1 MNLIYEELRVALH
14 IVWRRRWLALAIA
27 WAICIAGWLVVS
39 LIPNKYESRAR
50 VLVRTQSLLPGQV
63 GFTENDAQRSI
74 DHIRQT
80 LVSRENLI
88 KVVRETDIARQATT
102 QADVVGLAGSLASS
116 IKIVAQPDNLF
127 EISAETSVGGLSDA
141 QNAQLAHD
149 VVAKLIDLFIEGNA
163 ADDRAEAQRS
173 IKFLDEE
180 MQRREKSLRDAE
192 AKRVSFEQKYLAG
205 IPGTGSIEQRADAI
219 RVELNALDP
228 NLSAAQSSLA
238 AANAQAAA
246 TPAMIAMPG
255 VPNVGNPR
263 AAQLEAQLADAQ
275 ARGWTDEHPDVMSL
289 RAQLARVRS
298 TGGSGMAS
306 AGGTPNPAY
315 MAMRS
320 MQAERQA
327 TASAFA
333 ARKAELQGSLNRL
346 INIQINE
353 PDLAAQQAR
362 LAQDYE
368 VQKAQYD
375 KLSQNREEVRLRA
388 DVANRGNMMQV
399 RLIDPPSRPSLPS
412 SPNRPVLLFAVLLV
426 GVVGGAGAAWAQ
438 GQIRTSYSTADRLA
452 RATGMTVLGSI
463 PEMFTE
469 AQDVVRKQRL
479 RWFSGA
485 AAGLAGAYLLL
496 LIVEFVQRGLMA

>member
-1 MNLIYEELRVALH
+1 MSLIYEELRVALH
-14 IVWRRRWLALAIA
+14 IIWRRRWFALAIA

-63 GFTENDAQRSI
+63 GFTENDTQRSI
-74 DHIRQT
+74 DHVRQT

-88 KVVRETDIARQATT
+88 KVVRETDIARQATS
-102 QADVVGLAGSLASS
+102 QADVVGLAGSLAQS

-163 ADDRAEAQRS
+163 ADDRAEALRS
-173 IKFLDEE
+173 MKFLDEE
-180 MQRREKSLRDAE
+180 MLRREKGLRDAE
-192 AKRVSFEQKYLAG
+192 AKRIDFEQKYLAG
-205 IPGTGSIEQRADAI
+205 IPGTGSLEQRADAI
-219 RVELNALDP
+219 RTELNALEP

-255 VPNVGNPR
+255 LPNVGNPR

-275 ARGWTDEHPDVMSL
+275 ARGWTEQHPDVMAI
-289 RAQLARVRS
+289 RAQLARVRGA
-298 TGGSGMAS
+298 GGGNVSV
-306 AGGTPNPAY
+306 GGTPNPAY

-327 TASAFA
+327 TASSLA
-333 ARKAELQGSLNRL
+333 ARKGELQANLNRL
-346 INIQINE
+346 INIQVNE
-353 PDLAAQQAR
+353 PDLAARQAR

-368 VQKAQYD
+368 VQKNQYD
-375 KLSQNREEVRLRA
+375 KLAQDREDVRLRA

-412 SPNRPVLLFAVLLV
+412 SPNRPVLLFAVLLA
-426 GVVGGAGAAWAQ
+426 GVVCGAGAAWAQ

-452 RATGMTVLGSI
+452 RATGMAVLGSI
-463 PEMFTE
+463 PEMLTE
-469 AQDVVRKQRL
+469 AQDAVRKQRL
-479 RWFSGA
+479 RWFAGA
-485 AAGLAGAYLLL
+485 AGGLGGAYLLL
-496 LIVEFVQRGLMA
+496 LVVEFVQRGLMA

>member
-14 IVWRRRWLALAIA
+14 IIWRRRWFALAIA

-63 GFTENDAQRSI
+63 GFTENDTQRSI
-74 DHIRQT
+74 DHVRQT

-88 KVVRETDIARQATT
+88 KVVRETDIARQATS
-102 QADVVGLAGSLASS
+102 QADVVGLAGSLAQS

-149 VVAKLIDLFIEGNA
+149 VVAKLIDLFVEGNA
-163 ADDRAEAQRS
+163 ADDRAEALRS
-173 IKFLDEE
+173 MKFLDEE
-180 MQRREKSLRDAE
+180 MLRREKGLRDAE
-192 AKRVSFEQKYLAG
+192 AKRVDFEQKYLAG

-219 RVELNALDP
+219 RTELNALEP

-275 ARGWTDEHPDVMSL
+275 ARGWTEEHPDVMAI
-289 RAQLARVRS
+289 RAQLARVRGA
-298 TGGSGMAS
+298 GGGGVSV
-306 AGGTPNPAY
+306 GGTPNPAY

-327 TASAFA
+327 TASSLT
-333 ARKAELQGSLNRL
+333 ARKGELQANLNRL
-346 INIQINE
+346 INIQVNE

-368 VQKAQYD
+368 VQKNQYD
-375 KLSQNREEVRLRA
+375 KLAQDREEVRLRA

-426 GVVGGAGAAWAQ
+426 GVFCGAGAAWGQ

-452 RATGMTVLGSI
+452 RATGMAVLGSI
-463 PEMFTE
+463 PEMLTE
-469 AQDVVRKQRL
+469 AQDAVRKQRL
-479 RWFSGA
+479 RWFAGA
-485 AAGLAGAYLLL
+485 AGGLGGAYLLL
-496 LIVEFVQRGLMA
+496 LVVEFVQRGLMA

>member
-14 IVWRRRWLALAIA
+14 IIWRRRWFALAIA

-63 GFTENDAQRSI
+63 GITENDTQRSI
-74 DHIRQT
+74 DRVRQT

-88 KVVRETDIARQATT
+88 KVVRETDIARQATS
-102 QADVVGLAGSLASS
+102 QADVVGLAGSLAQS

-163 ADDRAEAQRS
+163 ADDRAEALRS
-173 IKFLDEE
+173 MKFLDEE
-180 MQRREKSLRDAE
+180 MLRREKGLRDAE
-192 AKRVSFEQKYLAG
+192 AKRIDFEQKYLAG
-205 IPGTGSIEQRADAI
+205 IPGAGSIEQRADAI
-219 RVELNALDP
+219 RTELNALEP

-275 ARGWTDEHPDVMSL
+275 ARGWTEQHPDVMAI
-289 RAQLARVRS
+289 RAQLARVRGA
-298 TGGSGMAS
+298 GGGGGVSV
-306 AGGTPNPAY
+306 GGTPNPAY

-327 TASAFA
+327 TASSLA
-333 ARKAELQGSLNRL
+333 ARKGELQANLNRL
-346 INIQINE
+346 INIQVNE
-353 PDLAAQQAR
+353 PDLAARQAR

-368 VQKAQYD
+368 VQKNQYD
-375 KLSQNREEVRLRA
+375 KLAQDREDVRLRA

-412 SPNRPVLLFAVLLV
+412 SPNRPVLLFAVLLA
-426 GVVGGAGAAWAQ
+426 GVVCGAGAAWAQ

-452 RATGMTVLGSI
+452 RATGMAVLGSI
-463 PEMFTE
+463 PEMLTE
-469 AQDVVRKQRL
+469 AQDAVRKQRQ
-479 RWFSGA
+479 RWFAGA
-485 AAGLAGAYLLL
+485 AGGLGGAYLLL
-496 LIVEFVQRGLMA
+496 LVVEFVQRGLMA

>member
-14 IVWRRRWLALAIA
+14 IIWRRRWFALAIA

-50 VLVRTQSLLPGQV
+50 VLVRTQSLLPVQA
-63 GFTENDAQRSI
+63 GFTENDTQRSI
-74 DHIRQT
+74 DHVRQT

-88 KVVRETDIARQATT
+88 KVVRETDIARQATS
-102 QADVVGLAGSLASS
+102 QADVVGLAGSLAQS

-163 ADDRAEAQRS
+163 ADDRAEALRS
-173 IKFLDEE
+173 MKFLDEE
-180 MQRREKSLRDAE
+180 MLRREKGLRDAE
-192 AKRVSFEQKYLAG
+192 AKRIDFEQKYLAG
-205 IPGTGSIEQRADAI
+205 IPGTGSIEQLADAI
-219 RVELNALDP
+219 RTELNALEP

-275 ARGWTDEHPDVMSL
+275 ARGWTEEHPDVMAI
-289 RAQLARVRS
+289 RAQLARVR
-298 TGGSGMAS
+298 GGGGGGGVSVV
-306 AGGTPNPAY
+306 GTPNPAY

-327 TASAFA
+327 TASSLA
-333 ARKAELQGSLNRL
+333 ARKGELQANLNRL
-346 INIQINE
+346 INIQVNE
-353 PDLAAQQAR
+353 PDLAARQAR

-368 VQKAQYD
+368 VQKNQYD
-375 KLSQNREEVRLRA
+375 KLAQDREEVRLRA

-412 SPNRPVLLFAVLLV
+412 SPNRPVLLFAVLLA
-426 GVVGGAGAAWAQ
+426 GVVCGAGAAWAQ

-452 RATGMTVLGSI
+452 RATGMAVLGSI
-463 PEMFTE
+463 PEMLTE
-469 AQDVVRKQRL
+469 AQDVVRRQRL
-479 RWFSGA
+479 RWFAGA
-485 AAGLAGAYLLL
+485 AGGLGGAYLLL
-496 LIVEFVQRGLMA
+496 LVVEFVQRGLMA

>member
-14 IVWRRRWLALAIA
+14 IIWRRRWFALALA

-50 VLVRTQSLLPGQV
+50 VLVRSQSLLPGQV
-63 GFTENDAQRSI
+63 GLTENDTQRSI
-74 DHIRQT
+74 DHVRQT

-102 QADVVGLAGSLASS
+102 QADVVGLAGSLAKS

-180 MQRREKSLRDAE
+180 MQRREKGLRDAE

-246 TPAMIAMPG
+246 TPATIALPG

-275 ARGWTDEHPDVMSL
+275 ARGWTEEHPDVMAL
-289 RAQLARVRS
+289 RAQLARVRGS
-298 TGGSGMAS
+298 GGGGMAS

-327 TASAFA
+327 TASALG
-333 ARKAELQGSLNRL
+333 ARKAELQASLNRL
-346 INIQINE
+346 TSIQINE

-375 KLSQNREEVRLRA
+375 KLSQDREDVRLRA
-388 DVANRGNMMQV
+388 DVANRGSMMQV

-412 SPNRPVLLFAVLLV
+412 SPNRPILLFAVLMV
-426 GVVGGAGAAWAQ
+426 GVVVGAGAAWAQ
-438 GQIRTSYSTADRLA
+438 GQIQTSYSTADRLA

-479 RWFSGA
+479 RWFAGA
-485 AAGLAGAYLLL
+485 AGGLVSAYLLL
-496 LIVEFVQRGLMA
+496 LVVEFVQRGLMV

>member
-14 IVWRRRWLALAIA
+14 IIWRRRWFALAIA

-63 GFTENDAQRSI
+63 GFTENDTQRSI
-74 DHIRQT
+74 DHVRQT

-88 KVVRETDIARQATT
+88 KVVRETDIARQATS
-102 QADVVGLAGSLASS
+102 QADVVGLAGSLAQS

-163 ADDRAEAQRS
+163 ADDRAEALRS

-180 MQRREKSLRDAE
+180 MLRREKGLRDAE
-192 AKRVSFEQKYLAG
+192 AKRIDFEQKYLAG

-219 RVELNALDP
+219 RTELNALEP

-275 ARGWTDEHPDVMSL
+275 ARGWTEEHPDVMAI
-289 RAQLARVRS
+289 RAQLARVRGA
-298 TGGSGMAS
+298 GGGGVSV
-306 AGGTPNPAY
+306 GGTPNPAY

-327 TASAFA
+327 TASSLA
-333 ARKAELQGSLNRL
+333 ARKGELQANLNRL
-346 INIQINE
+346 INIQVNE

-368 VQKAQYD
+368 VQKNQYD
-375 KLSQNREEVRLRA
+375 KLAQDREEVRLRA

-412 SPNRPVLLFAVLLV
+412 SPNRPVLLFAVLLA
-426 GVVGGAGAAWAQ
+426 GVVCGAGAAWGQ

-452 RATGMTVLGSI
+452 RATGMAVLGSI
-463 PEMFTE
+463 PEMLTE
-469 AQDVVRKQRL
+469 AQDAVRKQRL
-479 RWFSGA
+479 RWFAGA
-485 AAGLAGAYLLL
+485 AGGLGGAYLLL
-496 LIVEFVQRGLMA
+496 LVVEFVQRGMMA

>member
-14 IVWRRRWLALAIA
+14 IIWRRRWFALAIA

-50 VLVRTQSLLPGQV
+50 VLVRTQSLLPGHV
-63 GFTENDAQRSI
+63 GFTENDTQRSI
-74 DHIRQT
+74 DHVRQT

-88 KVVRETDIARQATT
+88 KVVRETDIARQATSH
-102 QADVVGLAGSLASS
+102 ADVVGLARSLAQS

-163 ADDRAEAQRS
+163 ADDRAEALRS
-173 IKFLDEE
+173 MKFLDEE
-180 MQRREKSLRDAE
+180 MLRREKGLRDAE
-192 AKRVSFEQKYLAG
+192 AKRIDFEQKYLAG

-219 RVELNALDP
+219 RTELNALEP

-246 TPAMIAMPG
+246 TPAMIAIPG

-275 ARGWTDEHPDVMSL
+275 ARGWTEEHPDVL
-289 RAQLARVRS
+289 AIRAQLARVRGA
-298 TGGSGMAS
+298 GGGGVSV
-306 AGGTPNPAY
+306 GGTPNPAY

-327 TASAFA
+327 TASSLA
-333 ARKAELQGSLNRL
+333 ARKGELQANLNRL
-346 INIQINE
+346 INIQVNE

-368 VQKAQYD
+368 VQKNQYD
-375 KLSQNREEVRLRA
+375 KLAQDREDVRLRA

-412 SPNRPVLLFAVLLV
+412 SPNRPVLLFAVLLA
-426 GVVGGAGAAWAQ
+426 GVVCGAGAGWAQ

-452 RATGMTVLGSI
+452 RATGMAVLGSI
-463 PEMFTE
+463 PEMLTE

-479 RWFSGA
+479 RWFAGA
-485 AAGLAGAYLLL
+485 AGGLGGAYLLL
-496 LIVEFVQRGLMA
+496 LVVEFVQRGMMA